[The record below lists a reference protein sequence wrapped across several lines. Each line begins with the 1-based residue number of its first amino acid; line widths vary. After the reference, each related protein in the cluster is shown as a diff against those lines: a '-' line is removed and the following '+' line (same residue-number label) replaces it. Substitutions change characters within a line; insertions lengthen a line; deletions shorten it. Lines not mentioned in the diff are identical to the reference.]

1 MSTYLNLL
9 FYLVHSLLFIG
20 EDYHKIPM
28 ENFENADSNY
38 RGLWI
43 QLENFVNPNGEKPE
57 YPPLYCLVGIGV
69 YFLVCYYR
77 ICYSNFFFYMGKLM
91 FSLFLAHMSQRL
103 K

>member
-1 MSTYLNLL
+1 M
-9 FYLVHSLLFIG
+9 VKG

-69 YFLVCYYR
+69 YFLVCCYR
-77 ICYSNFFFYMGKLM
+77 IYYSIFIISFT
-91 FSLFLAHMSQRL
+91 L
-103 K
+103 KN